1 MAGASN
7 IGAASVQRLFEPKNF
22 NQLSAGQGADSS
34 RSEPSSDFLADV
46 IAGLTQ
52 APKQLQ
58 PKYFYDRQ
66 GSEYFDQICGLE
78 EYYPFQCE
86 LELLPTVAQGLSEVL
101 DREYAMVEFGAGSL
115 RKVQPLLETI
125 SGIRSFTPI
134 DISGEHLHAACGE
147 LQKQF
152 PELQV
157 QPVVGDFTQPVQLAP
172 TSLDSLG
179 FFPGSTI
186 GNFSPAD
193 AHTFLVNAGKTLG
206 SKSYMVIG
214 VDTKKSPELLHSAYN
229 DPHDVTAKFNLN
241 ILERINREL
250 DGDIAVDRFKH
261 YAFYN
266 PARGRVEMHLISTAD
281 QVAHVAGQPVRFRE
295 GESIH
300 TENSYKYTADEFTKL
315 ARNAGWKMEKQWF
328 ADDDMFATYL
338 IRYEP

>member
-1 MAGASN
+1 MTGASN
-7 IGAASVQRLFEPKNF
+7 VGAASVQRFFEAKNF
-22 NQLSAGQGADSS
+22 SQPSATPDGA
-34 RSEPSSDFLADV
+34 RASDFLADV

-52 APKQLQ
+52 APKQLH

-66 GSEYFDQICGLE
+66 GSEYFDQICELE

-86 LELLPTVAQGLSEVL
+86 LELLPTVAGGLRDLL
-101 DREYAMVEFGAGSL
+101 DQEYAMVEFGAGSL
-115 RKVQPLLETI
+115 RKVQPLLENI
-125 SGIRSFTPI
+125 DGIRRFTPI
-134 DISGEHLHAACGE
+134 DISGDHLHAACRE

-152 PELQV
+152 PQLEV
-157 QPVVGDFTQPVQLAP
+157 QPVVGDFTQPVELAP
-172 TSLDSLG
+172 TSLNPLG

-186 GNFSPAD
+186 GNFSPAE

-206 SKSYMVIG
+206 PKSYMVIG
-214 VDTKKSPELLHSAYN
+214 VDTKKSPDLLHSAYN
-229 DPHDVTAKFNLN
+229 DARGVTAKFNLN

-250 DGDIAVDRFKH
+250 DGDIVVDRFQH
-261 YAFYN
+261 YAFYS
-266 PARGRVEMHLISTAD
+266 PARGRVEMHLISTSD
-281 QVAHVAGQPVRFRE
+281 QVAHVGGQPIRFRE

-328 ADDDMFATYL
+328 ADGDMFATYL